1 MNKSLLTD
9 AERQVLALRI
19 QRNYDYS
26 PTAGLLINRRQNKLV
41 RGVYTSKKRYKQMD
55 FHINGK
61 HKILRYH
68 HVVWVWHKGYWP
80 TQLDHINGD
89 KADNRIENLRE
100 VTMSENN
107 FNKEHRWRPNAKTG
121 LPGVYYSNRGFKT
134 FKSYIFGRKTCF
146 SDPYKVFFFT
156 IILGKKY
163 V

>member
-9 AERQVLALRI
+9 AERQVLAARI

-26 PTAGLLINRRQNKLV
+26 PTAGLLINRRRNRLV
-41 RGVYTSKKRYKQMD
+41 KGVTRGKDRYKSTQL
-55 FHINGK
+55 FISGK
-61 HKILRYH
+61 SVNLTYH

-89 KADNRIENLRE
+89 EADNRIENLRE
-100 VTMSENN
+100 VTQSENN
-107 FNKEHRWRPNAKTG
+107 LNREYPWRPNTDTG
-121 LPGVYYSNRGFKT
+121 LPGVFNNNGSFTGKVG
-134 FKSYIFGRKTCF
+134 GRKITNP
-146 SDPYKVFFFT
+146 DPYKVFFFT

>member
-26 PTAGLLINRRQNKLV
+26 PTAGLLINRRQNTLV
-41 RGVYTSKKRYKQMD
+41 RGVYTSKKRYKQFD
-55 FHINGK
+55 ISISGK

-89 KADNRIENLRE
+89 KSDNRIENLRE
-100 VTMSENN
+100 VTQSENN
-107 FNKEHRWRPNAKTG
+107 LNREYPWRPNTDTG
-121 LPGVYYSNRGFKT
+121 LPGVCIDNGT
-134 FKSYIFGRKTCF
+134 FSCRVGGRTIHIN
-146 SDPYKVFFFT
+146 DPYKVFFFT

>member
-26 PTAGLLINRRQNKLV
+26 PWAGLLINRRRNRLLKGFTRGKNCYKSTHLLISGRLV
-41 RGVYTSKKRYKQMD
+41 NLT
-55 FHINGK
+55 
-61 HKILRYH
+61 YH
-68 HVVWVWHKGYWP
+68 HIVWVWHKGYWP

-89 KADNRIENLRE
+89 VADNRIENLRE
-100 VTMSENN
+100 VTQSENN
-107 FNKEHRWRPNAKTG
+107 LNREYPWRPNTDTG
-121 LPGVYYSNRGFKT
+121 LPGVCNDNGSFTSKVG
-134 FKSYIFGRKTCF
+134 GRKITNP
-146 SDPYKVFFFT
+146 DPYKVFFFT